1 MKTIDFRKKIFMKPT
16 VFCVMVYPTCHILD
30 IILNRYLD
38 KGIKNVKHD
47 KYCLYIEFTD
57 GVKAELWNENKYYA
71 WLSSGRIRDFYW
83 KNSRPRKS
91 TMRKLRYKLEEYYKT
106 KIK

>member
-16 VFCVMVYPTCHILD
+16 VFCEMAHPTYHILD
-30 IILNRYLD
+30 IILNISLD

-47 KYCLYIEFTD
+47 EYCLYIEFTD

-71 WLSSGRIRDFYW
+71 WLSSGNIDGFYW
-83 KNSRPRKS
+83 KNSRPKKS
-91 TMRKLRYKLEEYYKT
+91 TMRRLRYKLEEYYKT